1 MNDVSPLCGTGFS
14 HGVALTVTVDDISV
28 EPEKLAFHLFLQV
41 EVISTPQELPLS
53 HRTFATWSKTDF
65 LPLA

>member
-1 MNDVSPLCGTGFS
+1 MFLHFAARASAMVLLLLSLFHT
-14 HGVALTVTVDDISV
+14 ISV